1 MAAKNIDEY
10 IGGFPA
16 EVQTDLMKIRE
27 IIKKAAPDAQEVMS
41 YGVPGY
47 RLKKN
52 LINFAAFK
60 KHIGLYPTPSAIEAF
75 KEELSE
81 YKTAPGTIQF
91 PFGKPVPFDLIRRIV
106 EFRVQEV
113 RAN

>member
-1 MAAKNIDEY
+1 MAARNIDEY

-16 EVQTDLMKIRE
+16 EVQADLLKIRE
-27 IIKKAAPDAQEVMS
+27 IIRKAAPEAEEVMS
-41 YGVPGY
+41 YGVPGF

-52 LINFAAFK
+52 LVSFAAFK

-75 KEELSE
+75 KEELSTF
-81 YKTAPGTIQF
+81 KTAPGTIQF
-91 PFGKPVPFDLIRRIV
+91 PFGKPIPFDLVRRIV

-113 RAN
+113 SNS

>member
-16 EVQTDLMKIRE
+16 EVQADLMKIRE
-27 IIKKAAPDAQEVMS
+27 VISKAAPEAEETMS

-52 LINFAAFK
+52 LVNFAAFK

-75 KEELSE
+75 KEELAD

-91 PFGKPVPFDLIRRIV
+91 PFGKAIPYDLIRRIV

-113 RAN
+113 TGN